1 MTGADRQALLQI
13 ARDHMTAHLT
23 GALAA
28 EPLVAGELAR
38 RAGGFVTLYAAGSL
52 RGCIGRIEAD
62 QPVAHVVAQCAVAVC
77 SRDPRFPPVTPSELP
92 LLTIELSILG
102 AMEALAD
109 PEGLE
114 VGRHGLF
121 VELGRRKGLLLPQ
134 VATEWSWDA
143 RTFLEQTCVKAGLS
157 VDAWRQ
163 GATLWKFEAEV
174 FGEET

>member
-13 ARDHMTAHLT
+13 ARNHVTAHLT
-23 GALAA
+23 GVSVVN
-28 EPLVAGELAR
+28 PLVAGELAR
-38 RAGGFVTLYAAGSL
+38 RAGGFVTLYAAGRL

-62 QPVAHVVAQCAVAVC
+62 QPVAHVVAQCAVAAC

-92 LLTIELSILG
+92 QLTIELSILG

-109 PEGLE
+109 PDGIEI
-114 VGRHGLF
+114 GRHGLF
-121 VELGRRKGLLLPQ
+121 VEVGRRKGLLLPQ
-134 VATEWSWDA
+134 VATELSWDA
-143 RTFLEQTCVKAGLS
+143 LTFLEQTCVKAGLPI
-157 VDAWRQ
+157 DAWRQ